1 MKFDNNDTRVR
12 IAKNAVGPFYEYTM
26 SRDMAQTYMDWR
38 TKHGSREEKGMP
50 WRDFLAKIVNTEFG
64 IRGTCASLVVE

>member
-12 IAKNAVGPFYEYTM
+12 VAKGAVGPFYEYIM
-26 SRDMAQTYMDWR
+26 PKGMAETYMEWR
-38 TKHGSREEKGMP
+38 QKHGSKAERGMP
-50 WRDFLAKIVNTEFG
+50 WRDYLATIVNTEFG